1 MDGARERINGFVDK
15 LNDNTEKKQMK
26 FIYSILFVVLL
37 NYYTLAQEKVA
48 LYAVIPNTAKP
59 VEALGEENVPVLYK
73 YELPSAKQAVLVIPG
88 GGYSHVAIDH
98 EGHEIAKAFNAQGYS
113 AFVLYYRLPKD
124 EYILERKVGPL
135 QDAQRGMQY
144 IREHY
149 DFDQVGVIGFSAG
162 GHLASSL
169 SNHFDDVKIENHTDI
184 ELAPDFSILIYPVIS
199 MDDGITHQGSKKN
212 LIGEQPS
219 TEDLLYFSLEKQV
232 SKKTPPTFLVHAED
246 DKAVP
251 VANSLRYKE
260 ALDREGIVNE
270 IFIYRT
276 GGHGFGLN
284 NKTDAR
290 KWSEAMFTWIK
301 DLR

>member
-1 MDGARERINGFVDK
+1 
-15 LNDNTEKKQMK
+15 MK

-48 LYAVIPNTAKP
+48 LYTVIPNAAKSA
-59 VEALGEENVPVLYK
+59 EDLGEENVPVLYK
-73 YELPSAKQAVLVIPG
+73 YELPGAKQAILVIPG
-88 GGYSHVAIDH
+88 GGYSHVAINH
-98 EGHEIAKAFNAQGYS
+98 EGHEIARAFNQKGYS

-124 EYILERKVGPL
+124 EYMNVRKIGPL

-149 DFDQVGVIGFSAG
+149 DFDRVGVIGFSAG

-169 SNHFDDVKIENHTDI
+169 SNHFNDIKIENKNTID
-184 ELAPDFSILIYPVIS
+184 LAPNFSVLVYPVIS
-199 MDDGITHQGSKKN
+199 MDDEITHKGSKKN
-212 LIGEQPS
+212 LIGAQPNADDA
-219 TEDLLYFSLEKQV
+219 EYFSLEKQV
-232 SKKTPPTFLVHAED
+232 STKTPPTFLVHAED

-251 VANSLRYKE
+251 IANALRYKE
-260 ALDREGIVNE
+260 ALDRAGVVNHM
-270 IFIYRT
+270 FTYQT

-290 KWSEAMFTWIK
+290 KWSETMFAW
-301 DLR
+301 LENLN

>member
-1 MDGARERINGFVDK
+1 MNY
-15 LNDNTEKKQMK
+15 
-26 FIYSILFVVLL
+26 IYSILFVVLL

-48 LYAVIPNTAKP
+48 LYAVIPNTTKA
-59 VEALGEENVPVLYK
+59 VETLGEENVPVLYK
-73 YELPSAKQAVLVIPG
+73 YELPSAKRAVLIIPG
-88 GGYSHVAIDH
+88 GGYSHVAINH
-98 EGHEIAKAFNAQGYS
+98 EGHEVAKAFNEEGYS

-124 EYILERKVGPL
+124 EYMEDRKIGPL

-144 IREHY
+144 IKEHY
-149 DFDQVGVIGFSAG
+149 DFDEVGVMGFSAG

-169 SNHFDDVKIENHTDI
+169 SNHFDDVKIENQTAI

-199 MDDGITHQGSKKN
+199 MDDAITHKGSKKN

-219 TEDLLYFSLEKQV
+219 AEDLLYFSLEKQV

-251 VANSLRYKE
+251 IGNALRYKE
-260 ALDREGIVNE
+260 ALDREGVINE
-270 IFIYRT
+270 MFVYST
-276 GGHGFGLN
+276 GGHGFGLH

-290 KWSEAMFTWIK
+290 KWSEAMFTW
-301 DLR
+301 LENYR

>member
-1 MDGARERINGFVDK
+1 
-15 LNDNTEKKQMK
+15 MK

-48 LYAVIPNTAKP
+48 LYTEIPNATKSA
-59 VEALGEENVPVLYK
+59 EDLGEENVPVLYK
-73 YELPSAKQAVLVIPG
+73 YELPGAKQAVLVILG
-88 GGYSHVAIDH
+88 GGYSHVAINH
-98 EGHEIAKAFNAQGYS
+98 EGHEIAKAFNEKGYS

-124 EYILERKVGPL
+124 EFMKVRKIGPL

-149 DFDQVGVIGFSAG
+149 DFDRVGVIGFSAG

-169 SNHFDDVKIENHTDI
+169 SNHFDDVKIENEHAID
-184 ELAPDFSILIYPVIS
+184 LAPDFSVLVYPVIS
-199 MDDGITHQGSKKN
+199 MDDEITHKGSKKN
-212 LIGEQPS
+212 LIGEQPNID
-219 TEDLLYFSLEKQV
+219 DLAYFSLEKQV
-232 SKKTPPTFLVHAED
+232 STKTPPTFLVHAED

-251 VANSLRYKE
+251 IANALGYKE
-260 ALDREGIVNE
+260 ALDRIGVVNHM
-270 IFIYRT
+270 FIYQT

-290 KWSEAMFTWIK
+290 KWSETMFMWLK
-301 DLR
+301 DLN

>member
-1 MDGARERINGFVDK
+1 
-15 LNDNTEKKQMK
+15 
-26 FIYSILFVVLL
+26 ILFVVLL

-48 LYAVIPNTAKP
+48 LYAVIPNTTKA
-59 VEALGEENVPVLYK
+59 VETLGEENVPVLYK
-73 YELPSAKQAVLVIPG
+73 YELPSAKRAVLIIPG
-88 GGYSHVAIDH
+88 GGYSHVAINH
-98 EGHEIAKAFNAQGYS
+98 EGHEVAKAFNEEGYS

-124 EYILERKVGPL
+124 EYMEDRKIGPL

-144 IREHY
+144 IKEHY
-149 DFDQVGVIGFSAG
+149 DFDEVGVMGFSAG

-169 SNHFDDVKIENHTDI
+169 SNHFDDVKIENQAAI

-199 MDDGITHQGSKKN
+199 MDDAITHKGSKKN

-219 TEDLLYFSLEKQV
+219 AEDLLYFSLEKQV

-251 VANSLRYKE
+251 IANALRYKE
-260 ALDREGIVNE
+260 ALDREGVINE
-270 IFIYRT
+270 MFVYST
-276 GGHGFGLN
+276 GGHGFGLH

-290 KWSEAMFTWIK
+290 KWSEAMFTW
-301 DLR
+301 LENYR